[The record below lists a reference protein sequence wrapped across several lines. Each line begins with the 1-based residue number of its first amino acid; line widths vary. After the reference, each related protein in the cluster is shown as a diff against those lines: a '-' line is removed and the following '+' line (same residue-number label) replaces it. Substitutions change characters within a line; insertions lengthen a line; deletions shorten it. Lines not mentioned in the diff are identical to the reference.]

1 MQLSPNSLAF
11 VALSNEYCAAIENA
25 SQSDPQAFIAEMVRL
40 LPRIYITASDLK
52 PAPSLDEEPPYI
64 DSYLDEYHYES
75 LRSAIEGML
84 GQDDV
89 YLDVFEEDMKYSD
102 TPIRANI
109 SEGLCDIFQVLYN
122 FVSSVRDAAES
133 QINDALIAVSEDF
146 ASFWSQKVVNLMR
159 PLNHIRYNSDE
170 DDDMF

>member
-11 VALSNEYCAAIENA
+11 VALCNEYCAAIENA

-52 PAPSLDEEPPYI
+52 PAPSLDEESPYI

-84 GQDDV
+84 RS
-89 YLDVFEEDMKYSD
+89 EEH
-102 TPIRANI
+102 T
-109 SEGLCDIFQVLYN
+109 SELQ
-122 FVSSVRDAAES
+122 S
-133 QINDALIAVSEDF
+133 Q
-146 ASFWSQKVVNLMR
+146 R
-159 PLNHIRYNSDE
+159 
-170 DDDMF
+170 